1 MVNRDSLRKRAASQS
16 IESPQVTKCNTTA
29 PLHVGLRTILARCP
43 LQPLSSG
50 EEEEDKDEDEDEEE
64 EEDEEAQELD
74 KDLD

>member
-1 MVNRDSLRKRAASQS
+1 
-16 IESPQVTKCNTTA
+16 VTKRNTTT
-29 PLHVGLRTILARCP
+29 PLHIGLRTILAYYL

-50 EEEEDKDEDEDEEE
+50 KEEEDEDEDKDEKE